1 MTGLLKT
8 TKTAQILN
16 FDLPQHKGH
25 IMTAQPLTPVNNLI
39 TQKPKTAK
47 PRESTLAINKEIYA
61 YTLMRAISSPRLL
74 NICAVN
80 KKGELIVVV
89 ESDLEFD
96 DASAQVEHLNISLGH
111 TDTPNIV
118 V

>member
-1 MTGLLKT
+1 MQTSTEQTTPAKVTKVKT
-8 TKTAQILN
+8 S
-16 FDLPQHKGH
+16 
-25 IMTAQPLTPVNNLI
+25 
-39 TQKPKTAK
+39 K
-47 PRESTLAINKEIYA
+47 PRASTKAINREIYA

-96 DASAQVEHLNISLGH
+96 DAATQVEQLNLDLGH
-111 TDTPNIV
+111 TDRADLV